1 MYPRPPLPLLAD
13 FAEFF
18 FQAFALEQFLAP
30 VFLGL
35 ALEPAVVVE
44 PLGGE
49 VAIESDLPLLLSF
62 RRNRSDLWHTP
73 NSDY

>member
-1 MYPRPPLPLLAD
+1 
-13 FAEFF
+13 
-18 FQAFALEQFLAP
+18 LEQFLAP